1 LEVYEG
7 KLFSGGDDKTIKIW
21 DIESTK
27 MLEEL
32 NGHEN
37 GVTCLAFANQELF
50 SGSFDHYI
58 ICWDMKDIESRIHER
73 DLMRQEDILSR
84 KIEVFWR
91 IIDAKRG
98 KKKKKKGKGGG
109 GAKKKKGKK

>member
-21 DIESTK
+21 DIETTK
-27 MLEEL
+27 QLEEL

-58 ICWDMKDIESRIHER
+58 ICWDMLEIETRINER
-73 DLMRQEDILSR
+73 ELMRAEDILSR

-91 IIDAKRG
+91 IIEAKKG
-98 KKKKKKGKGGG
+98 KKKKKGGKG
-109 GAKKKKGKK
+109 KKKK

>member
-21 DIESTK
+21 NIETTK

-58 ICWDMKDIESRIHER
+58 ICWDMQEIESRIFER
-73 DLMRQEDILSR
+73 ELMRQEDIRSR
-84 KIEVFWR
+84 KLEVFWR
-91 IIDAKRG
+91 IIDAKKG
-98 KKKKKKGKGGG
+98 KKKKKGKGGG
-109 GAKKKKGKK
+109 GKKKKGKK